1 MKSLCIPLLLFFMA
15 IFSGLACKSSKK
27 SADGGIS
34 VNSSSDWVLRFDRG
48 PCFGQCPVY
57 TFYLLSDYSG
67 LIEVKANLLEPGWYQ
82 ANLDQEAVHE
92 IIMDIEPESWWNDD
106 LSDEPEIADLPFT
119 QLAYKHQDGLRFLEV
134 RNKLSHQTGNVFQK
148 VGHLVQEARWVPTTN
163 RPKEPDI
170 QQPTDIIVQLKEGVD
185 VQQWMKKFESFGM
198 QLKKKVAPRLSY
210 YVVSMKPGS
219 YTPSDFLQAI
229 KADADVVDAQWDKPL
244 TSRGQ

>member
-1 MKSLCIPLLLFFMA
+1 MKTLHIPLLLFFITAFFGM
-15 IFSGLACKSSKK
+15 ACKSSKE
-27 SADGGIS
+27 SADGSLGS
-34 VNSSSDWVLRFDRG
+34 TSASDWVIRYDRG

-92 IIMDIEPESWWNDD
+92 IIMDIEPESWWNED
-106 LSDEPEIADLPFT
+106 LSDEPEIADFPST
-119 QLAYKHQDGLRFLEV
+119 KMAYKHQDGLRFLEV
-134 RNKLSHQTGNVFQK
+134 RNKLSHQAGSVFQK
-148 VGHLVQEARWVPTTN
+148 VGHLVQESRWVTTTT
-163 RPKEPDI
+163 RPMEPDI

-185 VQQWMKKFESFGM
+185 VQQWMKKFETFGI
-198 QLKKKVAPRLSY
+198 QLKRKVAPRLSY

-244 TSRGQ
+244 SPRQ